1 MLSGAMMLRH
11 MGLQKWG
18 DLVENSVREVLT
30 EGTCLTRDVG
40 GTASTDE
47 FTDAV
52 VEKLLEK
59 KKRL

>member
-1 MLSGAMMLRH
+1 MLRH